1 MSFVSYKS
9 SIAENISGVNTDIE
23 TGTGEILSDPRENG
37 EERPWK
43 KHKKLCEILYR
54 IFRLALKIDPV
65 CITDTALFRL
75 AKCSSWL
82 LFRRY
87 AAKLKLQSADFC
99 RHRLCPI
106 CNWRKA
112 MKLFGQMKEVTEKL
126 QTDFPAARY
135 IFLTL
140 TVQNCASEDLESTID
155 AMNAGFKLLTNAGKT
170 NASAKPVKANL
181 LGYAKALEIK
191 YDSEPRITAQMWRDR
206 KKYYQARAL
215 GIGDENPNFDRYHP
229 HFHVLL
235 MVKSEFFSGK
245 GYIRQEQWTEIWRD
259 CMKLDYRPQV
269 DVRTI
274 KPNDTRKTDAL
285 TAAISETMKYPVKP
299 DSLKLAGF
307 DSMDVEQQEK
317 IINATSI
324 LSRAL
329 RSRRLISFG
338 GAIAK
343 TRKQLKLEDVETGDL
358 IGKDGEPVPET
369 EFELVLY
376 RWRNGAYI
384 C

>member
-1 MSFVSYKS
+1 MNSNA
-9 SIAENISGVNTDIE
+9 ILAEKLSVVNTDIE
-23 TGTGEILSDPRENG
+23 TGTGEILSDPKENG

-43 KHKKLCEILYR
+43 KYKKLAEILYR
-54 IFRLALKIDPV
+54 IFLLALKLDPT
-65 CITDTALFRL
+65 CIADTALFRL
-75 AKCSSWL
+75 AKCSGWL

-87 AAKLKLQSADFC
+87 ANKLKLQSADFC

-112 MKLFGQMKEVTEKL
+112 MKLFGQMKEITGKL

-140 TVQNCASEDLESTID
+140 TVQNCAGDELEETLNR
-155 AMNAGFKLLTNAGKT
+155 MNDGFKLLVNAGKT
-170 NASAKPVKANL
+170 NASAKPVKASL
-181 LGYAKALEIK
+181 LGYAKAMEIK
-191 YDSEPRITAQMWRDR
+191 YDPEKYITEKMFRDR
-206 KKYYQARAL
+206 KKYYQARGLA
-215 GIGDENPNFDRYHP
+215 IGDENPNCDKYHP

-235 MVKSEFFSGK
+235 MVKSEFFRS
-245 GYIRQEQWTEIWRD
+245 GYIRQERWAEIWQD

-274 KPNDTRKTDAL
+274 KPNDTRKTDDL
-285 TAAISETMKYPVKP
+285 TSAISETMKYPVKP
-299 DSLKLAGF
+299 DSLKLAEF
-307 DSMDVEQQEK
+307 DAMDAEQKERIVQ
-317 IINATSI
+317 ATI
-324 LSRAL
+324 TISRVL

-338 GAIAK
+338 GAILKA
-343 TRKQLKLEDVETGDL
+343 RKELKQDDVEEGDL
-358 IGKDGEPVPET
+358 IGKDGDPVPET

>member
-1 MSFVSYKS
+1 MNST
-9 SIAENISGVNTDIE
+9 SILAEKLSRVNTESVNDIE
-23 TGTGEILSDPRENG
+23 TGTGEILSDPRANG

-43 KHKKLCEILYR
+43 KYKHLCEILYR
-54 IFRLALKIDPV
+54 IFRLALSIDPG
-65 CITDTALFRL
+65 CIAPTALFRL

-87 AAKLKLQSADFC
+87 AAGLKLQSADFC

-112 MKLFGQMKEVTEKL
+112 MKLFGQMKEITAKL
-126 QTDFPAARY
+126 AVDFPAARY

-140 TVQNCASEDLESTID
+140 TVQNCGADELEETINR
-155 AMNAGFKLLTNAGKT
+155 MNDGFKLLTNAGKT

-206 KKYYQARAL
+206 KKYYQARGL
-215 GIGDENPNFDRYHP
+215 GIGDANPNFDRYHP

-235 MVKSEFFSGK
+235 MVKSSFFTT
-245 GYIRQEQWTEIWRD
+245 GYIRQGKWTDIWRD

-285 TAAISETMKYPVKP
+285 TSAISETMKYPVKP
-299 DSLKLAGF
+299 DSLKLAEF
-307 DSMDVEQQEK
+307 DAMDVEQKERIVQ
-317 IINATSI
+317 ATI
-324 LSRAL
+324 TISRVL

-338 GAIAK
+338 GAFLKA
-343 TRKQLKLEDVETGDL
+343 RKELKQDDVEEGDL
-358 IGKDGEPVPET
+358 IGVDGDPVPET